1 MKVGELQVGTL
12 VMASGN
18 WEIISSAWPTYER
31 TEEPKTYKKVDR
43 GEIGVT
49 VAHAWKREARKDI
62 MMFVGTSQDDFQ
74 WGGVRRHHNFLWNG
88 KGVIMTGYDIR
99 YLETVEDGDK

>member
-1 MKVGELQVGTL
+1 M
-12 VMASGN
+12 
-18 WEIISSAWPTYER
+18 
-31 TEEPKTYKKVDR
+31 
-43 GEIGVT
+43 
-49 VAHAWKREARKDI
+49 

-99 YLETVEDGDK
+99 YLETVQDGDK

>member
-1 MKVGELQVGTL
+1 MKVGELRVGQL
-12 VMASGN
+12 VAASGN
-18 WEIISSAWPTYER
+18 WEIISSAWPTYVK
-31 TEEPKTYKKVDR
+31 TEENKVFKRVDR
-43 GEIGVT
+43 GSIGIT
-49 VAHAWKREARKDI
+49 ITHAWKRKARKDI